1 MNRKKTKLIATII
14 VILLVISM
22 VAGIAVQFAI

>member
-22 VAGIAVQFAI
+22 VAGIAVQFAV

>member
-1 MNRKKTKLIATII
+1 MNRKKTKLIATIM